1 MNHLTQ
7 PSQAL
12 DVRYRWTLLR
22 AGGFK
27 LDAGSMFGLIPK
39 VVWSKSVQIDDRG
52 RMDVH
57 HNCLLLER
65 ATDVPPGIDAP
76 KLILLECGTGNKLD
90 QKMADVFALDG
101 TWIYDALHGADCDSK
116 SIERVLVTHLHF
128 DHAGGLTRRPLAGE
142 QGWGGGR
149 AGGGHDAVPSFPN
162 AAIHVQAREWADAL
176 ANRSV
181 MTRTYYRDH
190 LEPIADRIRLIES
203 VPPFP
208 PGAIVDRDAAPLGS
222 VALRTTEVCPGL
234 GVFLVPG
241 HTWGQQA
248 MTFTDPAGRRIVF
261 TPDVLPTAAHI
272 GAAYSLAY
280 DVEPYTSMISKG
292 WFLAAAAR
300 EGWTLVLDHEPGH
313 PVFTVIEDG
322 RGWFSLV
329 PSPAGEAG
337 LGGVGSLP
345 GGGAGAMA

>member
-1 MNHLTQ
+1 
-7 PSQAL
+7 
-12 DVRYRWTLLR
+12 
-22 AGGFK
+22 
-27 LDAGSMFGLIPK
+27 
-39 VVWSKSVQIDDRG
+39 
-52 RMDVH
+52 
-57 HNCLLLER
+57 
-65 ATDVPPGIDAP
+65 
-76 KLILLECGTGNKLD
+76 
-90 QKMADVFALDG
+90 
-101 TWIYDALHGADCDSK
+101 
-116 SIERVLVTHLHF
+116 
-128 DHAGGLTRRPLAGE
+128 
-142 QGWGGGR
+142 
-149 AGGGHDAVPSFPN
+149 
-162 AAIHVQAREWADAL
+162 
-176 ANRSV
+176 
-181 MTRTYYRDH
+181 
-190 LEPIADRIRLIES
+190 
-203 VPPFP
+203 
-208 PGAIVDRDAAPLGS
+208 
-222 VALRTTEVCPGL
+222 
-234 GVFLVPG
+234 
-241 HTWGQQA
+241 